1 MARIG
6 QPCDVLK
13 DEAAVDKCRV
23 VTRAAH
29 QALRNNHDA
38 AAISLLEQ
46 GADPNQVNKYDG
58 ETLFMKAVRGNHIA
72 FLELLLDKYRVDANG
87 DAAVGFMA
95 LHDAVIFGKED
106 GVECLKLLLEHDA
119 DPNKVNEDEDTAL
132 HFAVLYGVKKAI
144 KLLLEHG
151 ADPNL
156 VNEDGNTPL
165 TVAAENDLDVD
176 MKGVR
181 ELLLKHGAKDP
192 EEVNED
198 G

>member
-1 MARIG
+1 M
-6 QPCDVLK
+6 
-13 DEAAVDKCRV
+13 
-23 VTRAAH
+23 
-29 QALRNNHDA
+29 
-38 AAISLLEQ
+38 
-46 GADPNQVNKYDG
+46 
-58 ETLFMKAVRGNHIA
+58 
-72 FLELLLDKYRVDANG
+72 
-87 DAAVGFMA
+87 
-95 LHDAVIFGKED
+95 HDAVIFGKED